1 MTLKHYNFVNVESI
15 KTDGML
21 SGWSKE
27 IFMHGNEDNTIVNQ
41 LQKKTVDK
49 MKNISSSSTKIQPTF
64 D

>member
-1 MTLKHYNFVNVESI
+1 MTLKHYNFVNVKSI

-49 MKNISSSSTKIQPTF
+49 MKIY
-64 D
+64 